1 MNLVKTVIPLITI
14 ALSRSMGFN
23 KNAPKILFFDICNDE
38 ITRIFGLWIQ
48 SRLMD
53 MVEFPFSSWS
63 YVFFRYQNLFPY
75 CLNTV

>member
-23 KNAPKILFFDICNDE
+23 KNAPEILFFDICNDE

-53 MVEFPFSSWS
+53 MMEFPFSSWS

>member
-38 ITRIFGLWIQ
+38 ITRIFGLWI
-48 SRLMD
+48 
-53 MVEFPFSSWS
+53 
-63 YVFFRYQNLFPY
+63 
-75 CLNTV
+75 